1 MFLLQAS
8 RWSELQNNCAE
19 PTKGE
24 REQIATGPKK
34 PTCSQGVN
42 YRTFC
47 EMPLE
52 SERHTQA
59 SFGIGN
65 LMEKMCQKRERNVL
79 RHQKQLLVLGN
90 VMVPVQASICDNL
103 GLIFLSLPPVTITCC
118 QRTPCGYL
126 RDAR

>member
-42 YRTFC
+42 YRTFG

-65 LMEKMCQKRERNVL
+65 LMEKLWQLKKERERE
-79 RHQKQLLVLGN
+79 KC
-90 VMVPVQASICDNL
+90 A
-103 GLIFLSLPPVTITCC
+103 
-118 QRTPCGYL
+118 
-126 RDAR
+126 